1 MTVLGWNLRK
11 AQALFAHA
19 FATMTEY
26 RAEIV
31 IWMISGSLPLV
42 MMAVWM
48 ALAADGPV
56 GGYAAADF
64 AAYFLSVF
72 LVRQLTVVWVVW
84 ELDREIRLGELSP
97 KLLRPMDP
105 MWVHLADNVAEKA
118 VRLPLVLVP
127 VVAGMA
133 WAGVRVPLTFEAL
146 GGFALLVVGAWVI
159 KFFQQYATGLL
170 TFWTDQSVGLE
181 RVWFSVSMV
190 LSGAL
195 APLDLFPEALR
206 AALPYTPFPYLID
219 VPVQALL
226 GRLGGADLALAFA
239 VQAAWGAVFVLAR
252 WVLWRQG
259 LRRYGAVGA

>member
-1 MTVLGWNLRK
+1 VTALGWNLRK

-118 VRLPLVLVP
+118 V
-127 VVAGMA
+127 
-133 WAGVRVPLTFEAL
+133 L

-239 VQAAWGAVFVLAR
+239 VQAAWGAFFVLAR